1 MKVARNRLAN
11 VHNKFQGHF
20 PRVLCVCSAGMLRS
34 PTLAYVLSLP
44 PFMYNTRAVG
54 TDAEF
59 ALIPI
64 DLAHVAWA
72 DQIVVMDEH
81 QRSVVEQLQDELEQQ
96 SIGYELYNRSRIVVM
111 DVPDQY
117 GYRDPTLV
125 EILTEKC
132 YEVFGEEYRQR

>member
-1 MKVARNRLAN
+1 MKVAKNRLAN
-11 VHNKFQGHF
+11 VGNNFQGHF
-20 PRVLCVCSAGMLRS
+20 PKVLCVCSAGLLRS

-72 DQIVVMDEH
+72 DQIVVMDEY
-81 QRSVVEQLQDELEQQ
+81 QKMVVEQLQDELEEQGR
-96 SIGYELYNRSRIVVM
+96 GYVVYHRARIVVM

-132 YEVFGEEYRQR
+132 YEVFGEEVK